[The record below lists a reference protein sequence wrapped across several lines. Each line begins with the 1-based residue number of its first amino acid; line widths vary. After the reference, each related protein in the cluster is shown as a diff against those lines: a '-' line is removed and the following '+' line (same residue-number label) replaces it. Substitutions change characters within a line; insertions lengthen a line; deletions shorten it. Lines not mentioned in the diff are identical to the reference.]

1 MATIATE
8 TQPSFYYMLIAQTC
22 FHRSRIVADQAR
34 AQALSDAGHDYLAKA
49 RSQTGRWNEPR
60 KGA

>member
-22 FHRSRIVADQAR
+22 FHRSRIVAV
-34 AQALSDAGHDYLAKA
+34 
-49 RSQTGRWNEPR
+49 
-60 KGA
+60 